1 VSNLNA
7 SKRRFSTPRK
17 LVVVAL
23 TALLLAFCFWRPVG
37 PAPAAAPVVSNTIVI
52 SQVYGGGG
60 NAGAQWTND
69 YIELFNRGSSPVNVT
84 GWSVQYASAA
94 GTSWQVTTLSGTIA
108 PGKYYL
114 VQEAA
119 GAATPMPLPT
129 PDATGSI
136 AMSAS
141 AAKIALVNTTTA
153 LSGSCPTGGT
163 LVDLVGY
170 GATATCFEGAGFA
183 PGLSNT
189 TADLRGLSGCLETDQ
204 NASDFTEASP
214 TPRNSATTANVCGQ
228 SGGLSG
234 AGSSSPSTVGPGQT
248 SLLTVTVTP
257 ATGPPSTG
265 ITVTANLTAI
275 GGSSAQ
281 TFFDNGTN
289 GDVTPGDNVFSYSAT
304 VAAGTT
310 NGLKLM
316 GGIVADAEMRSA
328 NTTIPLT
335 IQIPIS
341 SEDHAAM
348 GNPSGATADIA
359 NFNNYLLPKPEYTVG
374 YNRDRGEANWVAWH
388 LDNSWL
394 GSAPRQDDFR
404 PDTTLP
410 AGWYQVLDSDYSG
423 SGFDR
428 GHHCPSADRTAT
440 IPINSATFLMTNMM
454 PQAPDNNQGPWAN
467 FEGYCRTVVA
477 QGNELYIYA
486 GGTGI
491 GGSGSNGGTT
501 TTIAGGHVTVPA
513 FTWKVVV
520 VLPVGSNDV
529 SRVGKTTRTIA
540 IIMPNVQ
547 GIRNNPWQ
555 QYRVS
560 INAVEALTG
569 YDFLSNVPKPIQYL
583 VERRIDQQ

>member
-1 VSNLNA
+1 MPKLNS
-7 SKRRFSTPRK
+7 SKRRRLTPRK
-17 LVVVAL
+17 LLFVAI
-23 TALLLAFCFWRPVG
+23 ALLLFAFFIWRPVG
-37 PAPAAAPVVSNTIVI
+37 PAATVRATSTTIVI

-60 NAGAQWTND
+60 NAGAPWTND
-69 YIELFNRGSSPVNVT
+69 YIELFNRGTSPVDVT

-94 GTSWQVTTLSGTIA
+94 GTSWQVTTLSGTIQ
-108 PGKYYL
+108 PGRYYL

-141 AAKIALVNTTTA
+141 SAKIALSSSNAPLTGA
-153 LSGSCPTGGT
+153 CPTGGT
-163 LVDLVGY
+163 LIDFVGY
-170 GATATCFEGAGFA
+170 GSSATCFEGAGFA

-189 TADLRGLSGCLETDQ
+189 TADLRGMSGCLETDQ
-204 NASDFTEASP
+204 NASDFTAASP
-214 TPRNSATTANVCGQ
+214 TPRNSATVANVCGD
-228 SGGLSG
+228 SGGLAG
-234 AGSSSPSTVGPGQT
+234 AGSSNPSTIGPGQT

-257 ATGPPSTG
+257 ATNPASTG
-265 ITVTANLTAI
+265 ITVTANLTPI
-275 GGSSAQ
+275 GGSGTQA
-281 TFFDNGTN
+281 FFDNGTN
-289 GDVTPGDNVFSYSAT
+289 GDVTPGDNVFSYQAT
-304 VAAGTT
+304 AAANAT

-316 GGIVADAEMRSA
+316 AGIVTDAQMRSA

-335 IQIPIS
+335 ILIPVS
-341 SEDHAAM
+341 AEDHAAM
-348 GNPSGATADIA
+348 GNPSGATADPA
-359 NFNNYLLPKPEYTVG
+359 NFNNYLMPKPEYTIG
-374 YNRDRGEANWVAWH
+374 YNRDRGIPNWVAWH
-388 LDNSWL
+388 LDNSWV

-410 AGWYQVLDSDYSG
+410 GGWYQVLDTDYSG

-467 FEGYCRTVVA
+467 FETYCRTLLA

-486 GGTGI
+486 GGTGT

-501 TTIAGGHVTVPA
+501 TTIAAGHVTVPA

-520 VLPVGSNDV
+520 VLPVGTND
-529 SRVGKTTRTIA
+529 SARVTKSTRTIA
-540 IIMPNVQ
+540 LIMPNVQ
-547 GIRNNPWQ
+547 GIRSNPWQ

-560 INAVEALTG
+560 INRVEALTG
-569 YDFLSNVPKPIQYL
+569 YDMLSNVPRPIQYL
-583 VERRIDQQ
+583 IERQVDQQ